1 MSPMAPLTVSVRL
14 SGPLAAAL
22 GPQRSVA
29 MQDGATVTDLLE
41 QLACEAELEKQDA
54 GSLAATAGGA
64 FLSRTHAL
72 ADGDELSV
80 LVPVSGG

>member
-1 MSPMAPLTVSVRL
+1 MAALTVSVRL
-14 SGPLAAAL
+14 SGPLAATL
-22 GPQRSVA
+22 GPRRSVG

-41 QLACEAELEKQDA
+41 ELAREAGLHEQDA

-64 FLSRTHAL
+64 FLSRSHAL

>member
-1 MSPMAPLTVSVRL
+1 MTPLTVSVRL
-14 SGPLAAAL
+14 SGPLAATL
-22 GPQRSVA
+22 GSRRSVG
-29 MQDGATVTDLLE
+29 MPEGATVTDLLQ
-41 QLACEAELEKQDA
+41 QLAREAGLEAEDA
-54 GSLAATAGGA
+54 ASLAATAGGS